1 MSWPVAFAPTNAA
14 LRFIPPDLN
23 VASTV
28 QSTAP
33 VVVTD
38 ATTPNVTALVAAV
51 LLLIVGFVVE
61 QICKLPSDKSKDE

>member
-1 MSWPVAFAPTNAA
+1 MLIGWHAGVLVKQF
-14 LRFIPPDLN
+14 
-23 VASTV
+23 
-28 QSTAP
+28 TAP

-38 ATTPNVTALVAAV
+38 ATTPNITALMAAA